1 MKNIIGRID
10 SIHRSEEDDFYKEE
24 NYEYLHA
31 NNDYVEA
38 RLGLKTS
45 YCTLCVLCIVVKS
58 LKKLF
63 TLLLKYV

>member
-45 YCTLCVLCIVVKS
+45 YCTLYVLCIVEKS
-58 LKKLF
+58 LEELF
-63 TLLLKYV
+63 TLLKYV